1 MRYASS
7 RSARPRRRS
16 ITPASNGAPSRTA
29 LSQLFPPSSA
39 RARGFSSSAPTRCR
53 GGADYLFRRHLLGL
67 GRDDFLHRTAPA
79 VVGQIED
86 DAVRVLVF
94 DLVEGVRI
102 VLRPAAEIS
111 GAGVGRLLGGFVEIV
126 DPHAEMNQAVIALVE
141 ARNVAVVFQ
150 QRHID
155 GAVGD
160 VAADAGLADALH
172 AEGFLEEL
180 CGLVGIGNR
189 QRDVTKPSSHGSLP
203 LSDWFEWSDVLVASI
218 LLPRKSVKRREK
230 RYCGWIPALTIT
242 SCHFLRSAEMR
253 SASCCAVPGW
263 ASTPSLASASMAA
276 LSCRI
281 AFTSVLSRV
290 TIGAG
295 VPAGA

>member
-1 MRYASS
+1 MRFASS
-7 RSARPRRRS
+7 RSARPRQRS
-16 ITPASNGAPSRTA
+16 IAPTSNGAPSRTA
-29 LSQLFPPSSA
+29 SSQLFPQSSA
-39 RARGFSSSAPTRCR
+39 RVHGFSSSAPRRCR

-111 GAGVGRLLGGFVEIV
+111 GAGVGRLLGGVFEIV
-126 DPHAEMNQAVIALVE
+126 DPHAEMNQAEIALVE

-203 LSDWFEWSDVLVASI
+203 LSNWTGLGDILTTSI
-218 LLPRKSVKRREK
+218 LPRPESVKRRKK
-230 RYCGWIPALTIT
+230 RYCG
-242 SCHFLRSAEMR
+242 
-253 SASCCAVPGW
+253 
-263 ASTPSLASASMAA
+263 
-276 LSCRI
+276 
-281 AFTSVLSRV
+281 
-290 TIGAG
+290 
-295 VPAGA
+295 

>member
-1 MRYASS
+1 MRCASN
-7 RSARPRRRS
+7 RSARPRQRS
-16 ITPASNGAPSRTA
+16 ITPTSNGAPSRTA
-29 LSQLFPPSSA
+29 SSQPFPLSSA
-39 RARGFSSSAPTRCR
+39 KVPGFSSSAPRRCR

-67 GRDDFLHRTAPA
+67 GRDNFFHRTAPA

-203 LSDWFEWSDVLVASI
+203 LSNWTGLGDILTTSI
-218 LLPRKSVKRREK
+218 LPRPESVKRRK
-230 RYCGWIPALTIT
+230 KHYCG
-242 SCHFLRSAEMR
+242 
-253 SASCCAVPGW
+253 
-263 ASTPSLASASMAA
+263 
-276 LSCRI
+276 
-281 AFTSVLSRV
+281 
-290 TIGAG
+290 
-295 VPAGA
+295 

>member
-16 ITPASNGAPSRTA
+16 IAPTSNGAPSRMA
-29 LSQLFPPSSA
+29 SSQLFPQSSA
-39 RARGFSSSAPTRCR
+39 RVPGFSSSAPTRCR

-126 DPHAEMNQAVIALVE
+126 DPHAEMHEAMIALVE

-150 QRHID
+150 QRHVD
-155 GAVGD
+155 RSVGD
-160 VAADAGLADALH
+160 VAADAGFADALH
-172 AEGFLEEL
+172 AERFLEEL

-203 LSDWFEWSDVLVASI
+203 LSNWAGLGDVLATSI
-218 LLPRKSVKRREK
+218 LPPPESVKRL
-230 RYCGWIPALTIT
+230 I
-242 SCHFLRSAEMR
+242 F
-253 SASCCAVPGW
+253 V
-263 ASTPSLASASMAA
+263 
-276 LSCRI
+276 
-281 AFTSVLSRV
+281 
-290 TIGAG
+290 GA
-295 VPAGA
+295 